1 MKLFEISRT
10 VKRSPTK
17 QQSLFD
23 PEEESKVLGG
33 LTRDAALKIRK
44 DLVQKIKPLVS
55 KFKKEKI
62 NIVTSSNRDRFGDV
76 LSSHAISIGT
86 DRFATGIT
94 SASRPEVK
102 SGIRSKEDFEA
113 GVKPLIEIF
122 KKTVNIMKGRL
133 KEKPKIKR
141 GKRIDKV
148 SFGKHIRI
156 EIDKDFPSITID
168 IEQTI

>member
-62 NIVTSSNRDRFGDV
+62 NLDTFSARERFGDV
-76 LSSHAISIGT
+76 LSTHVILIGT
-86 DRFATGIT
+86 GKFATGI
-94 SASRPEVK
+94 ASKFDVDK
-102 SGIRSKEDFEA
+102 GSMTKEDFDAERKA
-113 GVKPLIEIF
+113 LIEIF

-133 KEKPKIKR
+133 KEKPKTKK
-141 GKRIDKV
+141 GKRRDKV
-148 SFGKHIRI
+148 SFGNHIRI
-156 EIDKDFPSITID
+156 EVDKDFPSISIN

>member
-1 MKLFEISRT
+1 MKLFEITRT

-17 QQSLFD
+17 QQPLFD

-33 LTRDAALKIRK
+33 LTRAAALKIRK
-44 DLVQKIKPLVS
+44 DLVQKIKPLLS

-62 NIVTSSNRDRFGDV
+62 NIFTSSNRDRFGDV
-76 LSSHAISIGT
+76 LSAHVISIGT
-86 DRFATGIT
+86 GRFATGI
-94 SASRPEVK
+94 AGEDPEA
-102 SGIRSKEDFEA
+102 EA
-113 GVKPLIEIF
+113 KALIEIF

-133 KEKPKIKR
+133 KEKPKTKK
-141 GKRIDKV
+141 GKRFDKV

-156 EIDKDFPSITID
+156 EIDKDFPSITIV

>member
-62 NIVTSSNRDRFGDV
+62 NLVTSSNRDRFGEV
-76 LSSHAISIGT
+76 LSTHEIAIGT

-94 SASRPEVK
+94 SASRSDVK
-102 SGIRSKEDFEA
+102 RGVKSKEDFEA
-113 GVKPLIEIF
+113 AVKPLIEIF

-133 KEKPKIKR
+133 KEKPKTKK
-141 GKRIDKV
+141 GKRFDKV
-148 SFGKHIRI
+148 FFGKHIVI
-156 EIDKDFPSITID
+156 EIDKDFPSIIIN